1 MEPTSIDWGGIA
13 VGFGGGLALFLY
25 GMRKMTEALKTAAG
39 TGLKDVLGKLTT
51 NRVTG
56 AVSGA
61 VVTAAIQSSSVTTVM
76 VVGFVSSG
84 LLTFTQSVGVIM
96 GANVGTTVTAQIIA
110 FDITEYSLAMIGVG
124 FLTELLAKKPAI
136 RHYGVAVM
144 GLGLLFFG
152 MGLMGEATE
161 PVQRHEPFVAFM
173 QDMRNPLLGL
183 AAGFAFTAIVQS
195 SSATT
200 GIVIVLATQGFINLE
215 TGIAL
220 ILGSNVGTC
229 VTAMLAA
236 IGRPREAVKAAAV
249 HVLFNLAGVLLLV
262 GFIPPF
268 AELVRSLSPTASDL
282 AGTARLAEEVP
293 RQIANAH
300 TIFNVACTVLFT
312 GFAGTFAAAAERL
325 VPGRRAKAAV
335 SAAAPVYLDDL
346 YLAQPAVA
354 LDRVKL
360 ELERLAQMA
369 RAMVADALPATLA
382 GDERT
387 LDALRERDAQVD
399 ELHGAI
405 VAYLGRLSTGDLV
418 DPLPLRLQEYFG
430 IANDIESVGDSVAT
444 GLVTVGRKRL
454 ATGVRFATETITH
467 LEPLATDAGA
477 ELDRSLAAFHDRDPV
492 AARRVLRS
500 KGEFNQRVDEA
511 RTALVRLAGDTDG
524 AGLAEY
530 RLAVD
535 LIDELKLLHTLARRI
550 ARAFLD
556 ARPRKGDVPANSD

>member
-1 MEPTSIDWGGIA
+1 MEPTSIDWAGIA

-25 GMRKMTEALKTAAG
+25 GMRKMTEALKTVAG

-110 FDITEYSLAMIGVG
+110 FDITEYSLAMIGAG

-161 PVQRHEPFVAFM
+161 PVQRHEPFVAFL

-229 VTAMLAA
+229 VTATLAA
-236 IGRPREAVKAAAV
+236 IDRPREAVKAAAV
-249 HVLFNLAGVLLLV
+249 HVLFNLAGVVLLV
-262 GFIPPF
+262 GFIAPF
-268 AELVRSLSPTASDL
+268 ADLVRSLSPVASDL

-300 TIFNVACTVLFT
+300 TIFNVACTALFI
-312 GFAGTFAAAAERL
+312 GIAGVFAVAAERL
-325 VPGRRAKAAV
+325 VPGRAKAADL
-335 SAAAPVYLDDL
+335 ATAPAYLDDL

-360 ELERLAQMA
+360 ELQRLAQMV
-369 RAMVADALPATLA
+369 RAMVSDALPATLA
-382 GDERT
+382 GDERA
-387 LDALRERDAQVD
+387 LDALRERDVQVD
-399 ELHGAI
+399 ELHGEI
-405 VAYLGRLSTGDLV
+405 VSYLGRLSTGELV

-430 IANDIESVGDSVAT
+430 IANDIESVGDTVAT
-444 GLVTVGRKRL
+444 GLATLGRKRL
-454 ATGVRFATETITH
+454 ARGVQFRAETIAH
-467 LEPLATDAGA
+467 LERLAGDAAAGI
-477 ELDRSLAAFHDRDPV
+477 DHSLAAFRDRDTV
-492 AARRVLRS
+492 AARRLLRS
-500 KGEFNQRVDEA
+500 KGAFNQRVDEA
-511 RTALVRLAGDTDG
+511 RTALVRSMGDAAG

-530 RLAVD
+530 RLAVE
-535 LIDELKLLHTLARRI
+535 LIDEVKLLHTLARRI
-550 ARAFLD
+550 ARAFLGAQPGRD
-556 ARPRKGDVPANSD
+556 ASASSD